1 MNEPLP
7 DEESIFPEANIRFS
21 TFGDR
26 LGAYLIDGLIIIA
39 ATFPLTYF
47 NVGTWK
53 IPSLYLLI
61 ALFTVLYKP
70 VLEYRYGATW
80 GKMLV
85 GLKVVGP
92 DFGKIT
98 LKEEMQRVSFY
109 LVPSILQHILTLGVY
124 FSAAFKSTKDYTEFN
139 RYILSENPSL
149 IWINVIV
156 FFLLV
161 ADVIT
166 FFANR
171 PNRALHDIYA
181 GTYVV
186 EKN

>member
-1 MNEPLP
+1 MHEPLT
-7 DEESIFPEANIRFS
+7 DDDSIFPEANIRYS

-26 LGAYLIDGLIIIA
+26 LGAALIDGLIMIA
-39 ATFPLTYF
+39 ATLPLTYF
-47 NVGTWK
+47 NIGTWK
-53 IPSLYLLI
+53 MPLLYVLI

-70 VLEYRYGATW
+70 FLEYRYGATW

-92 DFGKIT
+92 DFGRIT
-98 LKEEMQRVSFY
+98 LKEEMRRVGFY
-109 LVPSILQHILTLGVY
+109 LVPSVLQHVLTLGVY
-124 FSAAFKSTKDYTEFN
+124 FSASFKSINDYTEFN
-139 RYILSENPSL
+139 RYIIAENPSL

-156 FFLLV
+156 IILII

-166 FFANR
+166 FFVNR

-181 GTYVV
+181 DTYVI